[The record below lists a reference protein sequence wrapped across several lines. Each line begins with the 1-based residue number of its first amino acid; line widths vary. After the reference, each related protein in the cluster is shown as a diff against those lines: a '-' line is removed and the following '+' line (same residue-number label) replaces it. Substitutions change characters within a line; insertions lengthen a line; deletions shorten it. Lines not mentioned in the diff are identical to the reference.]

1 MVLAFLSWYGLFL
14 LVGWLGFPIA
24 YRFLPFLPGRG
35 FALSKALGL
44 LIWAFGFW
52 VAVSLHVVQN
62 DAGGILLSLLVLA
75 LIAGLS
81 LRSGVQEMAA
91 WVRNH
96 GRLIL
101 ISEGLFF
108 ALFGFWTVV
117 RAAAPEAVGTEKPM
131 ELAFI
136 QAILRSPSFPPYDP
150 WLSGYAISYYY
161 FGYVMVAMLSKFTG
175 VAGEVG
181 FNLAI
186 AGWFGL
192 AGVASYG
199 VLYELLASRANPGMR
214 KAAVQAFLAPLFIL
228 LISNLNGP
236 LEVFHAR
243 GVFWQ
248 RSPSGELQSS
258 FWRWLDIQELN
269 RPPAEPF
276 SWAPNRPGG
285 IWWWRSSRVLTDYD
299 LNGAPREVI
308 DEFPAFSFILGDL
321 HPHVLAMP
329 FGLLALGLALNLYH
343 RARILPQPRV
353 RASSLV
359 VQWDFWLGVIG
370 LGALAFLNT
379 WDFPIYVVI
388 YVAAWILGRGSS
400 VGWNWQYVREGV
412 VLGLL
417 TGVAGVLFYAPF
429 YTGFASQAGGVLPS
443 LSFFTRGVHFWV
455 MFGSLLIPALAW
467 IVMELPAERRNFFL
481 GRGLIWAAAGMFGL
495 WLLSYLV
502 GFLYFLLPNMADLMT
517 ALQGGVSPQ
526 MALLGSFARRLAQP
540 GMWLSM
546 LAILALTLSV
556 FLALSRLVPAG
567 EHDPSPGFQ
576 DRTSSDENAGKL
588 FILLLFLAG
597 CGLVLL
603 PEFFYLRDQF
613 GWRMNTIFKFYFQA
627 WMIWGIVAG
636 YAAARLLER
645 FSAGISAW
653 AVRAGLAVLLLMG
666 LVYGFFGVMTR
677 TQGFHPEEWSLDGAL
692 ALRRYQPQEY
702 EAIQWLKTAPEGV
715 VAEAVGGS
723 YTDFARVATFSG
735 NPTVLG
741 WPGHESQWRGGAREM
756 GSREKDIELLYTVP
770 DWETARNII
779 VSYNI
784 RYIYVGSLEWSK
796 YRVREE
802 KFQTNMRLMFQNGSV
817 HIYEAPAS
825 LYEKLD

>member
-62 DAGGILLSLLVLA
+62 DAGGILLSLLALA

-81 LRSGVQEMAA
+81 LRSGMQEMAA

-136 QAILRSPSFPPYDP
+136 QAILRSPSFPPHDP

-199 VLYELLASRANPGMR
+199 VLYELLASGANSGMR

-236 LEVFHAR
+236 LEMFHAR

-285 IWWWRSSRVLTDYD
+285 IWWWRSSR
-299 LNGAPREVI
+299 
-308 DEFPAFSFILGDL
+308 
-321 HPHVLAMP
+321 
-329 FGLLALGLALNLYH
+329 
-343 RARILPQPRV
+343 RARIPMSARPRSPALRP
-353 RASSLV
+353 RASKRNSATA
-359 VQWDFWLGVIG
+359 G
-370 LGALAFLNT
+370 T
-379 WDFPIYVVI
+379 
-388 YVAAWILGRGSS
+388 SS
-400 VGWNWQYVREGV
+400 ARP
-412 VLGLL
+412 
-417 TGVAGVLFYAPF
+417 T
-429 YTGFASQAGGVLPS
+429 ASA
-443 LSFFTRGVHFWV
+443 
-455 MFGSLLIPALAW
+455 
-467 IVMELPAERRNFFL
+467 
-481 GRGLIWAAAGMFGL
+481 
-495 WLLSYLV
+495 
-502 GFLYFLLPNMADLMT
+502 
-517 ALQGGVSPQ
+517 
-526 MALLGSFARRLAQP
+526 
-540 GMWLSM
+540 
-546 LAILALTLSV
+546 
-556 FLALSRLVPAG
+556 SRLWRTPVSTSPAW
-567 EHDPSPGFQ
+567 
-576 DRTSSDENAGKL
+576 RYSSSACSAS
-588 FILLLFLAG
+588 AG
-597 CGLVLL
+597 C
-603 PEFFYLRDQF
+603 
-613 GWRMNTIFKFYFQA
+613 
-627 WMIWGIVAG
+627 
-636 YAAARLLER
+636 
-645 FSAGISAW
+645 
-653 AVRAGLAVLLLMG
+653 
-666 LVYGFFGVMTR
+666 TR
-677 TQGFHPEEWSLDGAL
+677 TT
-692 ALRRYQPQEY
+692 RRS
-702 EAIQWLKTAPEGV
+702 ICAP
-715 VAEAVGGS
+715 
-723 YTDFARVATFSG
+723 TR
-735 NPTVLG
+735 
-741 WPGHESQWRGGAREM
+741 
-756 GSREKDIELLYTVP
+756 
-770 DWETARNII
+770 
-779 VSYNI
+779 
-784 RYIYVGSLEWSK
+784 
-796 YRVREE
+796 
-802 KFQTNMRLMFQNGSV
+802 
-817 HIYEAPAS
+817 
-825 LYEKLD
+825 